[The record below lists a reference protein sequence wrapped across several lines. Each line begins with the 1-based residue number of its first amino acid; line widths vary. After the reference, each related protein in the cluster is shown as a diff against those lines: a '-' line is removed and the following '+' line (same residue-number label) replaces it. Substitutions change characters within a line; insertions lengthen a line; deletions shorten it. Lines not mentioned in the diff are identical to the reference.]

1 MLSLQ
6 LILDQPAK
14 VKKAIKEKNLAEKI
28 NPETVNQIINF
39 NDRRLELIQQ
49 TEILRQQRNQLNSQ
63 IKNKPS
69 EAQLKQANKIKKQ
82 LQDLEPELNKVQ
94 QNLHELILRLPNIP
108 APEVPVGEDEK
119 SNQVV
124 RTGGTKPKFDFP
136 IKDHIELGLQNDL
149 LDLERGAKVAGFR
162 GYYLKNQ
169 ALILHLALMQ
179 YALQK
184 LQTRGFIP
192 IQPPAI
198 CDQRAFVNSGHFPW
212 GVNEA
217 YRLAGSNQYLAGT
230 AEIGLVSY
238 HQDEILQEKN
248 LPKKYAGFSS
258 CYRREVGS
266 YGKDTR
272 GIYRIHEFLKIEQV
286 IFDIASQEKAD
297 QWLEELIAI
306 SEEILND
313 LNLHYRVMLMC
324 TGDMGEPQYKKYD
337 IETWMP
343 GRGEFGET
351 HSASNMLDFQAR
363 RANTRYKDK
372 SGQTKFVYTLNNTMI
387 ASPRILI
394 ALWETH
400 QQPDGSIKIPDV
412 LHSFCNFSTIKN

>member
-49 TEILRQQRNQLNSQ
+49 TEILRQQRNKLNLG
-63 IKNKPS
+63 IKDKPS
-69 EAQLKQANKIKKQ
+69 ETQLKQAHEIKKQ
-82 LQDLEPELNKVQ
+82 LQNLEPELNKVQ
-94 QNLHELILRLPNIP
+94 KNLHELILRLPNIP

-124 RTGGTKPKFDFP
+124 RTGGAKPKFDFP

-184 LQTRGFIP
+184 LQARGFIP
-192 IQPPAI
+192 IQPPTI

-212 GVNEA
+212 GINEA
-217 YRLAGSNQYLAGT
+217 YKLTDSNQYLAGT
-230 AEIGLVSY
+230 AEVGLVSY
-238 HQDEILQEKN
+238 HQDEILLEKD

-258 CYRREVGS
+258 CYRREIGS

-286 IFDIASQEKAD
+286 IFDIASKEKAN
-297 QWLEELIAI
+297 QWLEELTAI
-306 SEEILND
+306 SEEILNE
-313 LNLHYRVMLMC
+313 LGLHYRIMLMC

-343 GRGEFGET
+343 GRGEYGET

-372 SGQTKFVYTLNNTMI
+372 SGQTKLVYTLNNTMI

-394 ALWETH
+394 ALWETY
-400 QQPDGSIKIPDV
+400 QQSDGSIKIPDV
-412 LHSFCNFSTIKN
+412 LHPFCNFSQIKN

>member
-1 MLSLQ
+1 MLPLQ

-28 NPETVNQIINF
+28 NPETVNQIIDF

-49 TEILRQQRNQLNSQ
+49 TEILRQQRNKLNLE
-63 IKNKPS
+63 IKDKPS
-69 EAQLKQANKIKKQ
+69 EAQLKQAHEIKKQ
-82 LQDLEPELNKVQ
+82 LQNLEPELNKVQ
-94 QNLHELILRLPNIP
+94 KNLHELMLRLPNIP

-124 RTGGTKPKFDFP
+124 RAGGTKPEFDFP
-136 IKDHIELGLQNDL
+136 VKDHIELGLQNDL
-149 LDLERGAKVAGFR
+149 LDLERGVKVAGFR

-169 ALILHLALMQ
+169 ALVLHLALMQ

-184 LQTRGFIP
+184 LQTHGFIP
-192 IQPPAI
+192 IQSPAI

-212 GVNEA
+212 GINEA
-217 YRLAGSNQYLAGT
+217 YQLADSNQYLAGT

-238 HQDEILQEKN
+238 HQDEILQEKD

-286 IFDIASQEKAD
+286 IFDIASQEKAN
-297 QWLEELIAI
+297 QWLEELTAI
-306 SEEILND
+306 SEEILNE
-313 LNLHYRVMLMC
+313 LGLHYRVMLMC
-324 TGDMGEPQYKKYD
+324 TGDMGEPQHKKYD
-337 IETWMP
+337 LETWMP
-343 GRGEFGET
+343 GRGEYGET
-351 HSASNMLDFQAR
+351 HSASSMLDFQAR

-394 ALWETH
+394 ALWETY

-412 LHSFCNFSTIKN
+412 LHSLCGFSTIKN

>member
-1 MLSLQ
+1 MLPLQ

-39 NDRRLELIQQ
+39 NDRRLKLIQQ

-63 IKNKPS
+63 IKDKPS
-69 EAQLKQANKIKKQ
+69 EAQLKQAHEIKKQ

-94 QNLHELILRLPNIP
+94 QNLHELMLRLPNIP

-136 IKDHIELGLQNDL
+136 IKDHIELGSQNDL

-198 CDQRAFVNSGHFPW
+198 CDQQAFINSGHFPW
-212 GVNEA
+212 GINEA

-238 HQDEILQEKN
+238 HQDEILQEKD

-286 IFDIASQEKAD
+286 IFDIASQEKAN
-297 QWLEELIAI
+297 QWLEELTAI

-313 LNLHYRVMLMC
+313 LGLHYRVMLMC

-372 SGQTKFVYTLNNTMI
+372 SGKTKFVYTLNNTMI

-394 ALWETH
+394 ALWETY
-400 QQPDGSIKIPDV
+400 QQSDGSIKIPDV
-412 LHSFCNFSTIKN
+412 LHSSCGFSVIKN